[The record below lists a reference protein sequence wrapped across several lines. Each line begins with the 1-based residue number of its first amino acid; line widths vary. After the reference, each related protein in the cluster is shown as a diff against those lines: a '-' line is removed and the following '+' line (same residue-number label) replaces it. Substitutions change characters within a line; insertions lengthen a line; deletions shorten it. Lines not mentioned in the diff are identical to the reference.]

1 MQELLNLKI
10 TCSLSE
16 LMSDTQ
22 DIVSIREFKRLD
34 IRTGTIKEA
43 EQVQGSNKLF
53 KLQVDMGDHIRQ
65 IVTGLVEYYKA
76 DELKGK
82 MICLICNLKP
92 AKIFGIESN
101 GMLLTAE
108 KDNQL
113 ALITVDQLVPN
124 GSKIS

>member
-1 MQELLNLKI
+1 
-10 TCSLSE
+10 
-16 LMSDTQ
+16 MSDIQ
-22 DIVSIREFKRLD
+22 DIVSIRDFKRLD

-43 EQVQGSNKLF
+43 EQVQGSNKLY
-53 KLQVDMGDHIRQ
+53 KLQVDIGDHIRQ

-82 MICLICNLKP
+82 TICIICNLKP

-108 KDNQL
+108 KNNQL
-113 ALITVDQLVPN
+113 ALLTVDQSVPN